1 MKNLLAWFKDNLWY
15 IISYLAFMTCFFV
28 AMAYIAKQY
37 QPQELKDYKD
47 GVQNHLVWSI
57 KGECFFVRPHAETTV
72 YLIRVAD
79 CDRK

>member
-1 MKNLLAWFKDNLWY
+1 MKNVFEWLKDNFWY
-15 IISYLAFMTCFFV
+15 MIGYLAFMMCFFLV
-28 AMAYIAKQY
+28 MAFIAKQES
-37 QPQELKDYKD
+37 QELKDYKD
-47 GVQNHLVWSI
+47 GIQNHLVWSI

>member
-1 MKNLLAWFKDNLWY
+1 MKNLFAWFKDNFWY
-15 IISYLAFMTCFFV
+15 IISYLVFMTCFFV
-28 AMAYIAKQY
+28 AMSFIAKEY
-37 QPQELKDYKD
+37 QPKELKEYKD

-57 KGECFFVRPHAETTV
+57 KNECFFVRPHTETTV

>member
-1 MKNLLAWFKDNLWY
+1 MKNLIAWFKDNFWY
-15 IISYLAFMTCFFV
+15 MVSYLVFMTCFFV
-28 AMAYIAKQY
+28 AMVYVAKDNT
-37 QPQELKDYKD
+37 PKELKDFKD
-47 GVQNHLVWSI
+47 GIQNHLVWSI